1 VKNLRFFANYFFHSQ
16 VILKIPIYKVV
27 RRLLAAGLQR
37 RHWTILPKRLG
48 GHCRWQLS
56 YADTMLQQ
64 TEGLLE
70 SS

>member
-1 VKNLRFFANYFFHSQ
+1 M
-16 VILKIPIYKVV
+16 PIKYMAAV

-48 GHCRWQLS
+48 VFLRWQLS
-56 YADTMLQQ
+56 YADTMFQQ
-64 TEGLLE
+64 TNGLLE